1 MLKKRSKDD
10 KPKKTVV
17 SPSTQQKSSTYDTHV
32 PVQ

>member
-10 KPKKTVV
+10 KRKKTIV
-17 SPSTQQKSSTYDTHV
+17 SPSTQQKSYDTHV